1 MLVTSSW
8 AASSNKFNLQPF
20 KIDLSSQVSRMNAL
34 VKNTRLPTS
43 DLCPE
48 VGMANGIELST
59 LEQLKNDWVTSFDWD
74 TQQAKLNQFA
84 HFTAEIEGLT
94 IHFIHEKSKDP
105 NAIPLLMLHGWPGS
119 FQEFQPVIEPLTQTW
134 TNTTGG
140 KNVSYNVVV
149 PSLPGWDFSSP
160 PANNSWTVHDTAR
173 LVDTLMTQVLGYPTY
188 ALHANDWGTIIGYDL
203 YANYN
208 TTVRAAHF
216 LMIPFSPPT
225 PDQIA
230 AQNITLA
237 PDQQEAEGIFVDWA
251 STGNAYFTEQTT
263 RPKTLGFAMYD
274 NPVGQLSWMGWIW
287 KNMSDPNAGIAP
299 SQLTNTAI
307 LTSIS
312 LFYLTDTFYSS
323 IYIYEQNPTP
333 LHTVY
338 APPATDAPMFF
349 SQFEFSPLY
358 WPEEYIAK
366 TGNLISYKFYDVG
379 GHFPSWDNPPAII
392 GDVREMGLYYNV

>member
-1 MLVTSSW
+1 
-8 AASSNKFNLQPF
+8 
-20 KIDLSSQVSRMNAL
+20 MNAL
-34 VKNTRLPTS
+34 VNNTRLPTS
-43 DLCPE
+43 DLYPE
-48 VGMANGIELST
+48 VGMANGIELAT
-59 LEQLKNDWVTSFDWD
+59 LEQLKNDWVTSFDWEK
-74 TQQAKLNQFA
+74 QQAELNQFA

-140 KNVSYNVVV
+140 KKISYNVVV

-160 PANNSWTVHDTAR
+160 PANNSWTIHDTASPGIPYLR
-173 LVDTLMTQVLGYPTY
+173 TALQMTGQGAV
-188 ALHANDWGTIIGYDL
+188 IGYDL

-208 TTVRAAHF
+208 TTARAAHF
-216 LMIPFSPPT
+216 VIIPFLPPT

-237 PDQQEAEGIFVDWA
+237 TDEQESENIFVDW
-251 STGNAYFTEQTT
+251 SSVGNAYFAEQST
-263 RPKTLGFAMYD
+263 RPKTLGFALYD
-274 NPVGQLSWMGWIW
+274 SPVGQLSWLGWIW
-287 KNMSDPNAGIAP
+287 KNMSDPNAGTAP

-312 LFYLTDTFYSS
+312 LFYLTDSFYSS
-323 IYIYEQNPTP
+323 IYIYEQNPNP
-333 LHTVY
+333 LNTVY

-358 WPEEYIAK
+358 WPEEYVAK

-392 GDVREMGLYYNV
+392 GDIREMGLYYNV